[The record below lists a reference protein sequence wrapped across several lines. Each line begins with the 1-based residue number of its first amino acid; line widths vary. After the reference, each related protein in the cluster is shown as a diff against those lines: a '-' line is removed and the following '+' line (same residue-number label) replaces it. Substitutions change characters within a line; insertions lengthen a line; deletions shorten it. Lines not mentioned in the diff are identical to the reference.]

1 MRIGFY
7 GNCQCQAIE
16 SLFAQIGIK
25 SGLEVILLPPVF
37 KCEDHML
44 EDMRKRIGSID
55 MLFSQ
60 FISERFGYFSTQELS
75 KYVKGRIC
83 FIPNLQCN
91 GYSPQM
97 TEPRYGSVGASFQQ
111 YGALKRMV
119 STDFRVLELYLKG
132 LSKSNAAHQYYD
144 VNVDKVKLQTIFF
157 QEIAKQ
163 RTLCE
168 QGLISFDFAE
178 RLENRYS
185 DHLLFW
191 TYNHPAKSEIEWL
204 VNCILKF
211 LGQNITLSVNMEVLG
226 FYRPPYIPNILS
238 SISPGLT
245 ISSPIIAMDR
255 ILSIDEYVAGFYED
269 FRDHDR
275 KSLIFVYENS
285 LWHSLISEYEAQDDS
300 SSLKLTRKQ
309 IAEFWMN
316 MPYDP
321 MIVAYRYGFG
331 DLHRKLMESN
341 LRNEPLTQEETAFLQ
356 MIITEL
362 IKRSATDPAS
372 AINYLLA
379 AMLYLPSDRLKIENA
394 RASLPQW
401 LIGDYERFFRH

>member
-75 KYVKGRIC
+75 KYVTGKIC

-97 TEPRYGSVGASFQQ
+97 TEPLSVVTMAPPIYGG
-111 YGALKRMV
+111 LKRMIN
-119 STDFRVLELYLKG
+119 TDFRVLELYLKG
-132 LSKSNAAHQYYD
+132 LSKSDAAHQYYD
-144 VNVDKVKLQTIFF
+144 VNVDKTRLQTIFF

-163 RTLCE
+163 RNLFK

-178 RLENRYS
+178 RLESRYS
-185 DHLLFW
+185 EHLLFW

-204 VNCILKF
+204 INSILKF

-238 SISPGLT
+238 EISPSLV
-245 ISSPIIAMDR
+245 ISSPIIVMGR
-255 ILSIDEYVAGFYED
+255 ILSIDDYVAGFYED
-269 FRDHDR
+269 FREHDY
-275 KSLIFVYENS
+275 KSLTFAYENS
-285 LWHSLISEYEAQDDS
+285 LWRSLTSEHSSQDTP
-300 SSLKLTRKQ
+300 SSLNLTRKQ
-309 IAEFWMN
+309 IAEFWLN
-316 MPYDP
+316 VPSDP
-321 MIVAYRYGFG
+321 LVTAYQSELG

-341 LRNEPLTQEETAFLQ
+341 LRNEPLSEEDKVFFQ
-356 MIITEL
+356 HITSEL
-362 IKRSATDPAS
+362 TRRSSVDPVS

-379 AMLYLPSDRLKIENA
+379 AMLYLPADRLKIENA